1 MTPKDNLDGTQITFE
16 YFYHIKLPG
25 QGYNKIQL
33 IFKLYEFGEIEVMNQ
48 KGFFELWISVAK
60 KD

>member
-33 IFKLYEFGEIEVMNQ
+33 IFKLYEFGDIGAMDL
-48 KGFFELWISVAK
+48 KGLFKLWSNEAK
-60 KD
+60 KV